1 MSNLY
6 IGLMSGTSADG
17 IDAVLADFSQA
28 KPRMLT
34 SHYTPYTPAL
44 RQQILDLCKPGEN
57 EIHRLGELDILLAK
71 SFAEAVS
78 ALLTKANISPDQVT
92 AIGSH
97 GQTIRHSPSNAFT
110 LQIGDPNTI
119 AVLTGINTI
128 ADFRRK
134 DVALGGQGAPLVP
147 AFHQHVFADA
157 NINRAIVNIGGIANV
172 TLLPNILGFDT
183 GPGNALMDEWILKH
197 LHKTHDEAGAWAATG
212 KINTALLNAM
222 LKDEYFQLAPPKSTG
237 REHFNQVWLNKLLI
251 SAIAPEDVQA
261 TLAEL
266 TASTIVQAVQNF
278 FDKGELYIC
287 GGGAHNQFL
296 LNRLTFLAAP
306 NFSVKTTETL
316 GVHPDWVEA
325 FAFAWLAYQTNNKLT
340 GNVPSVT
347 GAEKAAILG
356 GVYYA

>member
-17 IDAVLADFSQA
+17 IDAVLADFSQTQPHLLA
-28 KPRMLT
+28 T
-34 SHYTPYTPAL
+34 HYTPYTPAL
-44 RQQILDLCKPGEN
+44 RQQVLDLCKPGEN

-71 SFAEAVS
+71 AFAEAVS
-78 ALLTKANISPDQVT
+78 ALLAKANISADKVA

-97 GQTIRHSPSNAFT
+97 GQTIRHAPNSFT

-119 AVLTGINTI
+119 AALTGINTI

-147 AFHQHVFADA
+147 AFHQHVFANA
-157 NINRAIVNIGGIANV
+157 RINRAIVNIGGIANV

-183 GPGNALMDEWILKH
+183 GPGNALMDEWIKKH
-197 LHKTHDEAGAWAATG
+197 LHRTHDEAGAWAATG
-212 KINTALLNAM
+212 KINTALLHAM
-222 LKDEYFQLAPPKSTG
+222 RKDAYFELAPPKSTG
-237 REHFNQVWLNKLLI
+237 REYFNQVWLNKFLDG
-251 SAIAPEDVQA
+251 SIAAEDVQA
-261 TLAEL
+261 TLTEL
-266 TASTIVQAVQNF
+266 TATTIVEAVQKF

-296 LNRLTFLAAP
+296 LKRLTVLATP

-325 FAFAWLAYQTNNKLT
+325 LAFAWLAYQTNNRRT